1 MGRTYMK
8 PSRKNVLITGG
19 AGFIGSNLAVFLAN
33 KGHAVTVLDILS
45 PQIHGAEPERSPLF
59 KSIKNKVK
67 FIHGS
72 VGDAQLLSEILTNQD
87 EIYHLA
93 AETGT
98 GQSMYEIARYFESNV
113 QATAI
118 LLDSLANTPNSVKK
132 ILISSSRAVY
142 GEGKYINNIGS
153 IVYPKARLE
162 HNMRK
167 KIFNPVCDIDK
178 TELKVR
184 PTDEDSEKYPTS
196 VYGLTKLVQENMI
209 MNIAPTLGIVPV
221 AVRYQNVYGPGQSL
235 SNPYTGILAVFST
248 RILNGN
254 PIEIFEDGLESRDF
268 IYIDDVVAATALVM
282 DSDLTANQ
290 VLNVGT
296 GVAVTVKHVA
306 ESLAALYN
314 KEIEINVTNRY
325 RLGDIRHN
333 FADIEKLK
341 KLLNFTPK
349 VSFDEGLKKFS
360 EWVIKQEIPAD
371 QFNESLEQL
380 KHKGLLK
387 DNALIG

>member
-1 MGRTYMK
+1 MK